1 MESHTKKYSQ
11 FICSIRWF
19 GNGPSV
25 SDETVAAGTSEPLTG
40 ASSKVGGNYMAGISF
55 RCRKLRIR
63 HARQLG
69 GNYMVEIVFATVL
82 NVGHFPRC
90 LVTWRKPPKFGVFP
104 CSVKITRGVV
114 LFQIS

>member
-55 RCRKLRIR
+55 RCCKLRIR
-63 HARQLG
+63 HVWQLG
-69 GNYMVEIVFATVL
+69 GNYMAEIYFAIVL
-82 NVGHFPRC
+82 NSHPSSC
-90 LVTWRKPPKFGVFP
+90 E
-104 CSVKITRGVV
+104 CCITRGPCRSQEMVV
-114 LFQIS
+114 TRYFVLLHTVQ